1 MTRVPTSARAAGC
14 NPGDIT
20 EKKRAVV
27 KAMRDKLVQD
37 GMFFVGIDVI
47 GDKVIEINAESP
59 GGLQAIERLYEVD
72 ICPVVIDALER
83 RTRNGACTQQPTGRS
98 LRMDAAVSAPP
109 RRVAVIAHRKKSLGG
124 GLDELRKLIA
134 DEGFDDP
141 IWHEVSKS
149 RKARKRARRTVKDGV
164 DLVLVWGG
172 DGMVQRCVDALAGSD
187 AAVAIIPAGTANQLA
202 GNLGIPTD
210 LPEAVRIAFH
220 GSRRRLDL
228 GKLNGEHFAVM
239 AGAGFDAQMI
249 NDADRGLKDRAGRL
263 AYVLTGLRHVRDEP
277 VPTKIRVDGRKW
289 FDGPATCVLFGNVG
303 TITGGIRAF
312 DDARPDDGYLD
323 VGVVTAEGALQW
335 ARTLGRAASGRS
347 ERSPFVEMTQG
358 QAIDVKFGEPLVYE
372 LDGGERGS
380 SKRLKAKIVPA
391 ALTFCVPE
399 E

>member
-1 MTRVPTSARAAGC
+1 
-14 NPGDIT
+14 
-20 EKKRAVV
+20 
-27 KAMRDKLVQD
+27 
-37 GMFFVGIDVI
+37 
-47 GDKVIEINAESP
+47 
-59 GGLQAIERLYEVD
+59 
-72 ICPVVIDALER
+72 
-83 RTRNGACTQQPTGRS
+83 
-98 LRMDAAVSAPP
+98 MDAAVPAPA
-109 RRVAVIAHRKKSLGG
+109 RRVAVIAHRKKSIGG
-124 GLDELRKLIA
+124 GLDELRRLIA

-149 RKARKRARRTVKDGV
+149 RKALKRARRTLKDDV

-172 DGMVQRCVDALAGSD
+172 DGMVQRCVDGLAGSD

-239 AGAGFDAQMI
+239 AGAGFDAQMV
-249 NDADRGLKDRAGRL
+249 NDADHGLKDRAGRL

-323 VGVVTAEGALQW
+323 VGVVTARGRPAVGPYPRARGCGAHGALAVRRDDAGSGDRRQV
-335 ARTLGRAASGRS
+335 RRAARVRTRRWGAGFQQAVAGDDSAGGAHLLCARGVNS
-347 ERSPFVEMTQG
+347 AVDAGAHIGSLALRKNYVSPQHSPNPPVALHRRG
-358 QAIDVKFGEPLVYE
+358 AH
-372 LDGGERGS
+372 RGS
-380 SKRLKAKIVPA
+380 LRP
-391 ALTFCVPE
+391 P
-399 E
+399 